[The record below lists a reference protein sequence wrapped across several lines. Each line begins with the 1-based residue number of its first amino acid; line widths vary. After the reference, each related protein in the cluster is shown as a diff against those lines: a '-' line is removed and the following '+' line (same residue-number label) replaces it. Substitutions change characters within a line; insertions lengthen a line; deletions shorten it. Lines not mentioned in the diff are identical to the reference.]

1 MKTYLLIGLVS
12 FLVLIGC
19 KKNEVE
25 NLPPQPFRV
34 IVSDSTSNSAEIEW
48 EPSFDPDYDSVFY
61 SVRINNELKASKLF
75 NIYKLEVKDLL
86 SNTQYSGVVTA
97 TDSRLNSHEEPFT
110 FSTRLNSAPDPFKV
124 EVRKVSY
131 NLAVIEWEKATDID
145 NDSVTYSVLFN
156 GYEIASNLP
165 ANFSYE
171 ISDLVPETYYE
182 GLIRAVDSKNNIRD
196 IPFNFS
202 TKKYY
207 LMFSKVWY
215 YIDEYR
221 VSPFNIE
228 KTSDRGYIL
237 ATNGYIPDQNYMLAV
252 KLDSLA
258 NIEWRTGIALDPGVG
273 GEHLIKPTRINE
285 YLMLGEKR
293 LVKLND
299 HGDVVWEFI
308 PGGELEYQRTAL
320 ISFVQTSDNG
330 FIVVGNYFTGAADLL
345 LWQQGLIIKI
355 NENGGLEWK
364 KLIGTSWRTYV
375 CQVVPSEDGNYIL
388 AGTAGNDSNQE
399 LMLTKIDNTGNTLS
413 IQTYPVGGYNF
424 VKEMKVTKDNGLIIA
439 GNRMGNLDI
448 TEARIIKI
456 KNNGTVEWDKFFLW
470 HYFKTHA
477 TSIEQMENNGYVF
490 TGMNGYEWQ
499 QSYLAKIDLNGNLEW
514 NRFYNPISVGI
525 NSQGWNLKATDD
537 GGFIVLGTK
546 HDVYESGMWIF
557 KTDPVGN
564 FEY

>member
-1 MKTYLLIGLVS
+1 MKTYLVIGLVS
-12 FLVLIGC
+12 FLAYIGC

-34 IVSDSTSNSAEIEW
+34 IVSEATSNSVRIEW
-48 EPSFDPDYDSVFY
+48 ESSFDPDYDSIFY
-61 SVRINNELKASKLF
+61 SVTINNELKASKLYD
-75 NIYKLEVKDLL
+75 IYKLEVKDLL
-86 SNTQYSGVVTA
+86 SNTQYSGFITA
-97 TDSRLNSHEEPFT
+97 TDSRQNSHQEPFT
-110 FSTRLNSAPDPFKV
+110 FSTKINSAPEPFKV
-124 EVRKVSY
+124 EVLKVSY
-131 NLAVIEWEKATDID
+131 NLALIKWGKATDID
-145 NDSVTYSVLFN
+145 NDSVTYSILFD
-156 GYEIASNLP
+156 GYEIASKLK
-165 ANFSYE
+165 AQFSYE
-171 ISDLVPETYYE
+171 IRDLVPETYYE

-196 IPFNFS
+196 ISFSFS

-228 KTSDRGYIL
+228 KTSDGGYIL

-258 NIEWRTGIALDPGVG
+258 NIEWKTGIALDPGIG
-273 GEHLIKPTRINE
+273 GEHLIKPTRDNE

-293 LVKLND
+293 LIKLN
-299 HGDVVWEFI
+299 GQGEVVWEFI
-308 PGGELEYQRTAL
+308 PTGELEYQRTAL
-320 ISFVQTSDNG
+320 ISFVKTSDNG
-330 FIVVGNYFTGAADLL
+330 FIVVGNYFTGALDLL

-364 KLIGTSWRTYV
+364 KFIGTSWRTYV
-375 CQVVPSEDGNYIL
+375 CQIALTEDGNYIL
-388 AGTAGNDSNQE
+388 AGTAGSDGNQE

-424 VKEMKVTKDNGLIIA
+424 VKEMKVTKDNGLIIT
-439 GNRMGNLDI
+439 GNRMGNWDI
-448 TEARIIKI
+448 TEARITKI
-456 KNNGTVEWDKFFLW
+456 NNDGSMDWDKFFLW
-470 HYFKTHA
+470 HDFKTYA
-477 TSIEQMENNGYVF
+477 TSIEQVENNSYVF
-490 TGMNGYEWQ
+490 TGFNGYESQ
-499 QSYLAKIDLNGNLEW
+499 QCYLAKLSSNGDLEW
-514 NRFYNPISVGI
+514 KRFYSPMGDDI

-537 GGFIVLGTK
+537 GGFIILGTK
-546 HDVYESGMWIF
+546 HDIHESGMWIF